1 MELMS
6 AVLERGNMMRAYERV
21 LRNKGAP
28 GVDGMTVGE
37 LKHYLKAGWPEIRE
51 QLREGRYEPLPVRKV
66 EIPKPGGGQRM
77 LGIPSV
83 QDRLI
88 QQALHQIL
96 GPLFEE
102 TFSTHSYG
110 FRPGRSAALAVQQAR
125 NYIEEGRR
133 WVVDADLEE
142 FFDRVNHDILMSRI
156 ARKVNDKRV
165 LKLIRSY
172 LQAGIMEDGIAI
184 ARTEG
189 TPQGG
194 PLSPLLSNILLTD
207 LDRELERR
215 GHRFCR
221 YADDCNIYVKS
232 KRAGERVLVS
242 MTRFLETRLKLRVN
256 REKSAVDRPWKRSF
270 LGYTVCSRKY
280 NIRVKVAPK
289 SIQRLK
295 GNLKAFFRTAKGRS
309 ISRII
314 AELTP
319 RLRGWV
325 NYFRHAGIK
334 GIFEE
339 LDGWIR
345 RHLRKILWRQWKRP
359 STRAKKL
366 MRLGISEVRAWMSAT
381 NGRGPWW
388 NSGASHL
395 NHAIPKRLFDRLGL
409 VSLMDQYHR
418 LKCVA

>member
-1 MELMS
+1 MELML
-6 AVLERGNMMRAYERV
+6 AVLARDNMMRAYERV

-28 GVDGMTVGE
+28 GVDGMTVGD
-37 LKHYLKAGWPEIRE
+37 LKPHLKAHWPEIRE
-51 QLREGRYEPLPVRKV
+51 QLQAGRYHPLAVRKV
-66 EIPKPGGGQRM
+66 EIPKAGGGKRM
-77 LGIPSV
+77 LGIPTV

-96 GPLFEE
+96 SPLFEE
-102 TFSTHSYG
+102 TFSTHSDG
-110 FRPGRSAALAVQQAR
+110 FRPGRSAAQAVQQAR
-125 NYIEEGRR
+125 SYIEEGRR
-133 WVVDADLEE
+133 WVVDADLEK
-142 FFDRVNHDILMSRI
+142 FFDRVNHDILMSRV
-156 ARKVNDKRV
+156 ARMVKDKRV

-172 LQAGIMEDGIAI
+172 LQAGIMEGGVVT

-221 YADDCNIYVKS
+221 YADDCNIYVRS
-232 KRAGERVLVS
+232 KRAGERVLAS

-256 REKSAVDRPWKRSF
+256 QEKSAVERPWKRTF
-270 LGYTVCSRKY
+270 LGYTVCQRKR
-280 NIRVKVAPK
+280 NVRLKVASK

-295 GNLKAFFRTAKGRS
+295 AKLKMLFRSGKGRS
-309 ISRII
+309 IRTTI
-314 AELTP
+314 ASLAP
-319 RLRGWV
+319 MLLGWV
-325 NYFRHAGIK
+325 NYFRYAGVK

-359 STRAKKL
+359 YTRAKRL
-366 MRLGISEVRAWMSAT
+366 MRLGLSEVRAWTSAT
-381 NGRGPWW
+381 NGRGSWW

-395 NHAIPKRLFDRLGL
+395 NQALPKKFFDRLGL
-409 VSLMDQYHR
+409 VSLMAQYHR
-418 LKCVA
+418 LKCAA